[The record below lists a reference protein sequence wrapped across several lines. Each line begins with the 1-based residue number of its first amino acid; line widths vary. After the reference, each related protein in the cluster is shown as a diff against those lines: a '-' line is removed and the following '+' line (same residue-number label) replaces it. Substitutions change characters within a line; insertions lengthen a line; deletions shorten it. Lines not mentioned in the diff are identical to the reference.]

1 MSDTLLLGATGRVG
15 RLLVGQLVAR
25 GVGVRA
31 VVRDPVAARVLVG
44 SEVQLITG
52 DLRAPESLIDAA
64 AGCDRIAFLAG
75 TNGFGERGTP
85 REIEFA
91 AVATLATTLD
101 PRAVERFVLLSSA
114 GVTQPEHPHN
124 CSYDSVLKW
133 KLRGEE
139 ALRRSGI
146 RYTVIRALGLR
157 DRPGGAHGVRMV
169 QGDRIAFGEDIARAD
184 LAAFLAD
191 VLAPRTDDGFA
202 AGFDAD
208 SLLSATC
215 EVFNDHAISGH
226 RWGSARPALR
236 PDPVVPA

>member
-1 MSDTLLLGATGRVG
+1 MRDTLILGATGRVG
-15 RLLVGQLVAR
+15 RRLVSHLVER

-31 VVRDPVAARVLVG
+31 VVRDPAAARAVLG
-44 SEVQLITG
+44 TEVQLIAG
-52 DLRAPESLIDAA
+52 DLRASESLIDAA

-75 TNGFGERGTP
+75 TNGFGERGTS
-85 REIEFA
+85 REIEYA
-91 AVATLATTLD
+91 AVATLATALD
-101 PRAVERFVLLSSA
+101 PQAIERFVLLSSA

-133 KLRGEE
+133 KLRGED
-139 ALRRSGI
+139 ALRQSGVG
-146 RYTVIRALGLR
+146 YTVIRALGLR

-169 QGDRIAFGEDIARAD
+169 QGDRIAFGEEIARAD

-191 VLAPRTDDGFA
+191 VLAPRAEDGFA

-215 EVFNDHAISGH
+215 EVFNDQAIIGD
-226 RWGSARPALR
+226 RWDSARPALH
-236 PDPVVPA
+236 PDPVVAA